1 MSVIIYILLFF
12 SVTQSGKYRGQGP
25 PWPPFRIPGPCN
37 PAYEDPRKLLRSRV
51 FHAMVF
57 VILYKAVH
65 RRNVSEH
72 LLALALY
79 LLEMAVESAEPFDQQ
94 SQVVFHIKCH
104 SVFDEYGR
112 YFCAVSNTCLEV
124 LVCMCICYMCTHIQM
139 HVCVVYFKEVSSCV
153 VQ

>member
-1 MSVIIYILLFF
+1 MPVIIYVLLFF
-12 SVTQSGKYRGQGP
+12 SVTQAGKYRGQGP

-72 LLALALY
+72 LLSLALY

-94 SQVVFHIKCH
+94 SQVGFHLKCH
-104 SVFDEYGR
+104 SVFDGMAGIFVQFE
-112 YFCAVSNTCLEV
+112 
-124 LVCMCICYMCTHIQM
+124 TH
-139 HVCVVYFKEVSSCV
+139 V
-153 VQ
+153 